1 MGPKTLN
8 LSQKN
13 SDFDENANKTQT
25 NEDLNRLRLIS
36 SSDHGNHISPLS
48 EHETT
53 VFSRVSAVRGQC
65 LIIQGLP
72 ESTAS
77 ASKERVSADLQL
89 FQCLLNEL
97 LRPNEEVSVLKAFRL
112 GKRSIDISE
121 HSRPRPLKIVLSNQE
136 QNKVA
141 EWRDGSRDLQRPDS
155 AAPSPN
161 PLDRTDPD
169 EGTIGSLNG
178 ISNGTIIKRSK
189 SLKLTFYYTNVQS
202 ILPKLDE
209 LKIHICDLSPDV
221 VSLTESWLSENV
233 DDRELMLPGFQLF
246 RRDRRERQGGG
257 VVTYV
262 KHGLLVSEKTE
273 QFACSAETIWLTI
286 RVPGSQSL
294 EVLTVYRPPRSDP
307 EADARLLEELGRFA
321 LRPDVLIM
329 GDFNAPLI
337 DWSSLHARGPELA
350 FDRRFLDMALRSFLT
365 QHVLFPTRVRE
376 GQQSNCLDLVLTKS
390 MDSIDEVQCL
400 PPLGRSDHVV
410 LQWDYSI
417 FSVPEQPPKSR
428 RNIWRGNFEQMKAEI
443 NNANWESAFSGNI
456 MEDWKWFSELLHAL
470 LTNHCPLSRKGLNNR
485 PRWLTQAL
493 KKEVNKKRRLWQKS
507 LTDGTPVSKNA
518 YKTQRN
524 LVKRL
529 TLRTRQNFEK
539 DLLNRAMVN
548 PKLFYSYVRSSTR
561 NRDPIP
567 FLKTSGDV
575 EISEDGEKAEHF
587 SQFFKSIFTSESLFT
602 PPDYDFDEGPKIES
616 VSFDEATVR
625 KELMTLNESKSP
637 GPDDIPPKLLK
648 ELAAELAKPLSML
661 FQASFEAGCLPAD
674 WKSARITPLHKGG
687 SKASANNY
695 RPISLTSICCKLM
708 EKIIKRELM
717 RFLEQH
723 NLLSDAQHGF
733 RSGRSCVTNLLNC
746 LERWTRSVD
755 EGNALHVVYIDF
767 KKAFDS
773 VPHQRLL
780 HKLSRI
786 GVRGNLL
793 KWIQSFLLD
802 RCQTVHVG
810 GQQSTE
816 VAVESGVP
824 QGSVLGP
831 TLFIIYVN
839 DCVSELDCGVGMFA
853 DDIKLWSVIRTAD
866 DEEHLQ
872 ANLNRLQQWSKDWL
886 LPFNEKKCN
895 ILRVG
900 RARSPNHMAYCLNGI
915 PLQEVDSQKDLG
927 VWITTSLKPSLH
939 CTKIAKSA
947 MSVLYLVKRTFSAF
961 DEDCFAKVFRTF
973 VRPQLEFAI
982 QAWRPWTAKDISILE
997 RVQRR
1002 ATKLV
1007 AGQGS
1012 LPYATRL
1019 ANLDLFPLSYRQLRG
1034 DLIQAFRIIRGQ
1046 DCSLVPGDFF
1056 ELATTTNLRGHQFKL
1071 RVTGARLDTR
1081 KFFFSNRVIEA
1092 WNALPVDVVMSA
1104 SVEVFKRKLDLCS
1117 RVH

>member
-1 MGPKTLN
+1 MGPKALN
-8 LSQKN
+8 LSQKTF
-13 SDFDENANKTQT
+13 DFDENANKTGT
-25 NEDLNRLRLIS
+25 NEDLNRQQLIS
-36 SSDHGNHISPLS
+36 SSDHGNHILPMS
-48 EHETT
+48 EHETI
-53 VFSRVSAVRGQC
+53 VFSRVSPVRGQC

-77 ASKERVSADLQL
+77 ASKERVSADLKL

-121 HSRPRPLKIVLSNQE
+121 HSRPRPLKIVLANQE
-136 QNKVA
+136 QTPTAAFFSAGLHTGRENKTSTISSGTENKVA
-141 EWRDGSRDLQRPDS
+141 EWRDGSCDLQQPDS

-169 EGTIGSLNG
+169 EGTVASLNR
-178 ISNGTIIKRSK
+178 ITSGTIIKRPK
-189 SLKLTFYYTNVQS
+189 NLKLTFFYTNVQS

-209 LKIHICDLSPDV
+209 LKIHICDLSPDI
-221 VSLTESWLSENV
+221 VSLTETWLSENV
-233 DDRELMLPGFQLF
+233 DDRELILPVFQLF

-273 QFACSAETIWLTI
+273 QFACSAETICLTI
-286 RVPGSQSL
+286 RVPGSHSL

-337 DWSSLHARGPELA
+337 DWSSLYARGPELA

-376 GQQSNCLDLVLTKS
+376 GQQSNSLDLVLTKS
-390 MDSIDEVQCL
+390 MDSIDE
-400 PPLGRSDHVV
+400 
-410 LQWDYSI
+410 
-417 FSVPEQPPKSR
+417 
-428 RNIWRGNFEQMKAEI
+428 
-443 NNANWESAFSGNI
+443 
-456 MEDWKWFSELLHAL
+456 
-470 LTNHCPLSRKGLNNR
+470 
-485 PRWLTQAL
+485 
-493 KKEVNKKRRLWQKS
+493 
-507 LTDGTPVSKNA
+507 
-518 YKTQRN
+518 
-524 LVKRL
+524 
-529 TLRTRQNFEK
+529 
-539 DLLNRAMVN
+539 
-548 PKLFYSYVRSSTR
+548 
-561 NRDPIP
+561 
-567 FLKTSGDV
+567 TSGDV

-587 SQFFKSIFTSESLFT
+587 SQFFKSIFTSESPFT
-602 PPDYDFDEGPKIES
+602 LPDYDFDEGPKIES

-648 ELAAELAKPLSML
+648 ELAAELAKPLSRL
-661 FQASFEAGCLPAD
+661 FQASFEAGRLPAD

-723 NLLSDAQHGF
+723 NLLSDAKHGF

-780 HKLSRI
+780 HKLSRT

-810 GQQSTE
+810 GQKSTE
-816 VAVESGVP
+816 VAVERGVP

-839 DCVSELDCGVGMFA
+839 DCVSELDCGVAMFA

-872 ANLNRLQQWSKDWL
+872 ANLNRLQQWSKAWL

-900 RARSPNHMAYCLNGI
+900 
-915 PLQEVDSQKDLG
+915 
-927 VWITTSLKPSLH
+927 
-939 CTKIAKSA
+939 
-947 MSVLYLVKRTFSAF
+947 
-961 DEDCFAKVFRTF
+961 
-973 VRPQLEFAI
+973 
-982 QAWRPWTAKDISILE
+982 
-997 RVQRR
+997 
-1002 ATKLV
+1002 
-1007 AGQGS
+1007 
-1012 LPYATRL
+1012 
-1019 ANLDLFPLSYRQLRG
+1019 
-1034 DLIQAFRIIRGQ
+1034 
-1046 DCSLVPGDFF
+1046 
-1056 ELATTTNLRGHQFKL
+1056 
-1071 RVTGARLDTR
+1071 
-1081 KFFFSNRVIEA
+1081 
-1092 WNALPVDVVMSA
+1092 
-1104 SVEVFKRKLDLCS
+1104 
-1117 RVH
+1117 